1 MRVAERAAR
10 PLIDKPD
17 GGHRMGRC
25 SRMSVA
31 PGRDGLSSGARMN
44 VHHLELFY
52 YVARFGGISRAVRHM
67 PYGIQQ
73 PAVSS
78 QILLLEQDLGKKLF
92 ERNPF
97 KLTREGAELFAFV
110 RPFFENLD
118 ATAKRLRKRM
128 EPEFRIGASEIVL
141 RDHLP
146 ELLSRARQNHP
157 KLRIA
162 LRSGFQAQ
170 MERALHDDEI
180 DLAITPLE
188 TKPPA
193 RIRCLQLVRLP
204 LVLLRPKTL
213 KLKAACELW
222 AGGTVEHSLI
232 CLPPTET
239 VSRLF
244 QKGLRGLH
252 VEWPMGIEASSLDLI
267 TRYVANGYGI
277 GLSVHAGDIVRHP
290 DVRVLELPNFEP
302 IMVTAFWKGQLS
314 PMAREILGEMQRYAA
329 RRWPEWACGEAIS

>member
-1 MRVAERAAR
+1 
-10 PLIDKPD
+10 
-17 GGHRMGRC
+17 
-25 SRMSVA
+25 
-31 PGRDGLSSGARMN
+31 MN

-78 QILLLEQDLGKKLF
+78 QMLLLEQDLGKRLF

-97 KLTREGAELFAFV
+97 KLTAEGEELFAFV

-118 ATAKRLRKRM
+118 VVAAQLRKQA
-128 EPEFRIGASEIVL
+128 EPQLRIGASEIVL

-146 ELLSRARQNHP
+146 HLLSRVQSSHP
-157 KLRIA
+157 RLRIT

-170 MERALHDDEI
+170 METALQEQEI

-188 TKPPA
+188 RKPPP
-193 RIRCLQLVRLP
+193 RIHCLQLVRLP
-204 LVLLRPKTL
+204 LVLLAPKSL
-213 KLKAACELW
+213 KLKSAAELW
-222 AGGTVEHSLI
+222 TQRTVEHSLI
-232 CLPPTET
+232 SLPPTET

-244 QKGLRGLH
+244 RAGLQRLR
-252 VEWPMGIEASSLDLI
+252 VDWPMRMEASSLDLI

-277 GLSVHAGDIVRHP
+277 GLSVDAGEIVRHP
-290 DVRVLELPNFEP
+290 RVSVLELPGFEP
-302 IMVTAFWKGQLS
+302 VVVTAFWKGSLT
-314 PMAREILGEMQRYAA
+314 PIVREILEEMQHYALHLWPAWCCDDAIKQGATKTA
-329 RRWPEWACGEAIS
+329 RQRAKNTIGNT